1 MNQPTIITANIKT
14 YLAHLG
20 IVRFLI
26 AGSIVAMYCYAN
38 PSYGAL
44 MATAVVLVLAGV
56 FYHVARRKV
65 AITERDITAR
75 GGLLP
80 KKTIQCASLKGVY
93 VPTYVEPNFGQ
104 FQRLLLRDEQTGA
117 KISLNGL
124 YWGDE
129 AVAAAYQALPAKQ
142 VAKQKEQLASVHI
155 AKQFPEYLSYGER
168 HPYKT
173 AGMIVAGIVVAVTV
187 VVALLYIL

>member
-1 MNQPTIITANIKT
+1 
-14 YLAHLG
+14 
-20 IVRFLI
+20 
-26 AGSIVAMYCYAN
+26 MYCYAN
-38 PSYGAL
+38 PSYGVL
-44 MATAVVLVLAGV
+44 MASAVVLVLAGV

-65 AITERDITAR
+65 TITERDITVR

-80 KKTIQCASLKGVY
+80 KKTIQRASLKGIY
-93 VPTYVEPNFGQ
+93 VPAYVEPNFGQ

-173 AGMIVAGIVVAVTV
+173 AGMIVAGIMAAVVLFV
-187 VVALLYIL
+187 VLAWFVQPW